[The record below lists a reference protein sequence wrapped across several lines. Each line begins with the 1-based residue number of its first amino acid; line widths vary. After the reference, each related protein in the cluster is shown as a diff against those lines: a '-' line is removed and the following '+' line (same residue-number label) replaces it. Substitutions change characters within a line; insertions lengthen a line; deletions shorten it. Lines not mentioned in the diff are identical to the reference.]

1 MRWNNYLIFC
11 GYKLSDQPVMDKQ
24 DQHSGT
30 GKIQEVDDERKKL
43 LLKIYYTLGIW
54 YSSSKRVTQII

>member
-1 MRWNNYLIFC
+1 
-11 GYKLSDQPVMDKQ
+11 MDKQ